1 MRQPVNS
8 ELKPTL
14 LRGTREGEQVTKPSR
29 TDTKEYGP
37 NFEKSSLELAKA
49 GPANIDTFRD
59 TQGLTSLEFGD
70 RSGSSIHNILYLHGF
85 PGSGL
90 EARILDSFARER
102 CARVVAFDRPGF
114 GASLA
119 PRLMRGSIAEIGVA
133 IAAGMRERGI
143 ESYSIIAVSGG
154 APYALAVSRA
164 APGAVTRMVLVSGI
178 SELSH
183 KGALAGMVAQNK
195 VILSVGRWAPLLVRP
210 LVHYIANGW
219 RRNPRGMVR
228 SLARMLDGEDRE
240 ILSDPVFTKPFAE
253 SMERAVLTV
262 SEGPYQELRRLLRRW
277 PLDLRAIRT
286 EVKVFHGM
294 EDRYVPL
301 AHGEWISK
309 QLTNSSLTALPGR
322 GHFMAARIAEQ
333 MLDAAIVS

>member
-1 MRQPVNS
+1 M
-8 ELKPTL
+8 
-14 LRGTREGEQVTKPSR
+14 TKPSR

-37 NFEKSSLELAKA
+37 NLEKRSLELTAPV
-49 GPANIDTFRD
+49 PAFRD
-59 TQGLTSLEFGD
+59 TQGLTSLQFGEI
-70 RSGSSIHNILYLHGF
+70 SSTPVHNILYLHGF

-90 EARILDSFARER
+90 EARILDGFARER
-102 CARVVAFDRPGF
+102 SARITAFDRPGF
-114 GASLA
+114 GASLT
-119 PRLMRGSIAEIGVA
+119 PHLMRGTIAEIGAA
-133 IAAGMRERGI
+133 IAAGMQERGI
-143 ESYSIIAVSGG
+143 TSYSIIAVSGG
-154 APYALAVSRA
+154 APYALAVASA
-164 APGAVTRMVLVSGI
+164 APSVVKLIVLVSGI

-240 ILSDPVFTKPFAE
+240 ILSDPSFTKPFAE
-253 SMERAVLTV
+253 SMERAVISV

-277 PLDLRAIRT
+277 PIDLGAIST
-286 EVKVFHGM
+286 KVKVFHGDD
-294 EDRYVPL
+294 DRYVPM
-301 AHGEWISK
+301 AHGEWLSK
-309 QLTNSSLTALPGR
+309 HLTNSSLTVVPGS

>member
-14 LRGTREGEQVTKPSR
+14 LRWTREGEQVTKPSR

-37 NFEKSSLELAKA
+37 NFEKSSLELTKA
-49 GPANIDTFRD
+49 GPANTDTFRD

-70 RSGSSIHNILYLHGF
+70 RSASSIHNVLYLHGF

-102 CARVVAFDRPGF
+102 CARITAFDRPGF

-119 PRLMRGSIAEIGVA
+119 PRLMRGTIAEIGVA

-164 APGAVTRMVLVSGI
+164 APGAVTRVVLVSGI

-183 KGALAGMVAQNK
+183 KGALAGMVTQNK

-228 SLARMLDGEDRE
+228 SLARMLDG
-240 ILSDPVFTKPFAE
+240 
-253 SMERAVLTV
+253 
-262 SEGPYQELRRLLRRW
+262 ELRRLLRRW